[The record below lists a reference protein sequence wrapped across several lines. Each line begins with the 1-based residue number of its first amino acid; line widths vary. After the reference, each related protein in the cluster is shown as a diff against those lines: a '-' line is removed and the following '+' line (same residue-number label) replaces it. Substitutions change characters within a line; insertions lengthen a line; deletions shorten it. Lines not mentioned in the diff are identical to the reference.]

1 MNESPAG
8 LAAFA
13 HELADSARAIALR
26 HWRRGLAV
34 ERKADDSPVTAAD
47 REIEAALRAAIEARF
62 PDHGIAGEEF
72 GRLRP
77 DARFVWSLDPIDGTR
92 AFVSGSPLFGT
103 LVALL
108 RDGAPVLGAIEVPAT
123 GERWIGGEG
132 VPAALNG
139 RPVAV
144 RKGRAL
150 ADAIVG
156 STSPAMFA
164 GDAAAARAA
173 DRLRARAGSPVWG
186 GDCYLYGLLALGG
199 IDLVVECG
207 LSDYDYLA
215 PAAVVRAAGG
225 AMTGWKGEPLG
236 IGSTDRVVAAG
247 DPALHAEAVR
257 LLNGG

>member
-1 MNESPAG
+1 MSESPAE
-8 LAAFA
+8 LAAFV

-62 PDHGIAGEEF
+62 PGHGIAGEEF

-92 AFVSGSPLFGT
+92 AFISGSPLFGT
-103 LVALL
+103 LIALL

-139 RPVAV
+139 RPVAA

-150 ADAIVG
+150 SDAIVG
-156 STSPAMFA
+156 STSPAMFSGEA
-164 GDAAAARAA
+164 GAAAE
-173 DRLRARAGSPVWG
+173 RLRARAGMAVWG
-186 GDCYLYGLLALGG
+186 GDCYLYGMLALGG
-199 IDLVVECG
+199 IDLAVECG
-207 LSDYDYLA
+207 LKDYDYLA

-236 IGSTDRVVAAG
+236 VGSTDRVVAAG
-247 DPALHAEAVR
+247 DPALHEEAVR
-257 LLNGG
+257 ILNGG